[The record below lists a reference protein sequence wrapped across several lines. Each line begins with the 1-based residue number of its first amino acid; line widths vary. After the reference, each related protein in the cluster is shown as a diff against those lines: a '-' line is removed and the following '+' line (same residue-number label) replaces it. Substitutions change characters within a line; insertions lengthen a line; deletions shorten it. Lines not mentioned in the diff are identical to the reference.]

1 MSQIELHVNQL
12 QLHVLYSQCTVDLRK
27 YVRQNPGVPPNIKS
41 ILKNTIWIEVIYSID
56 ELHAIMDILRKSAS
70 GKWLNYHYKN
80 IFAILDDTYK
90 EAQCIL
96 YPDIITTTK

>member
-1 MSQIELHVNQL
+1 MQQIISHVDQL
-12 QLHVLYSQCTVDLRK
+12 QLYALYSQCTVDLRE

-56 ELHAIMDILRKSAS
+56 ELHAIIDILRKSAS

-90 EAQCIL
+90 EAQYIF
-96 YPDIITTTK
+96 YPEITTITK

>member
-1 MSQIELHVNQL
+1 MQHIELHVNQL
-12 QLHVLYSQCTVDLRK
+12 QLHALYSQCTVDLRE
-27 YVRQNPGVPPNIKS
+27 YVLHNPGIPLNIKS

-56 ELHAIMDILRKSAS
+56 ELQAIMDILRKSAS
-70 GKWLNYHYKN
+70 SKWLNYHYKN

-96 YPDIITTTK
+96 YPEITTITK

>member
-1 MSQIELHVNQL
+1 MSHIELHVDQL
-12 QLHVLYSQCTVDLRK
+12 QLRALYSQCTVDLRK
-27 YVRQNPGVPPNIKS
+27 YVLYNPGIPLNIKS

-56 ELHAIMDILRKSAS
+56 ELQAIMDVLRKSAS

-90 EAQCIL
+90 EAQYIL
-96 YPDIITTTK
+96 YPEITTITK

>member
-1 MSQIELHVNQL
+1 MQQIISHVDQL
-12 QLHVLYSQCTVDLRK
+12 QLYALYSQCTVDLRE
-27 YVRQNPGVPPNIKS
+27 YVLQNPGVPSNIKS

-56 ELHAIMDILRKSAS
+56 ELHAIIDVLRKSAS
-70 GKWLNYHYKN
+70 SQWLNYHYKN

-96 YPDIITTTK
+96 YPEITIITK

>member
-1 MSQIELHVNQL
+1 MQQIISHVEQL
-12 QLHVLYSQCTVDLRK
+12 QLHTLYSQCTVDLRE
-27 YVRQNPGVPPNIKS
+27 YVRHNPGVPPNIKT

-56 ELHAIMDILRKSAS
+56 ELQAIMDVLRKSAS
-70 GKWLNYHYKN
+70 SKWLNYHYKN

-96 YPDIITTTK
+96 YPEITTITK

>member
-1 MSQIELHVNQL
+1 MSQIELHIDQL
-12 QLHVLYSQCTVDLRK
+12 QLHAIYSQCTVDLRE
-27 YVRQNPGVPPNIKS
+27 YVLHNPGVPPNIKS

-56 ELHAIMDILRKSAS
+56 ELQTIMDVLRKTACSQ
-70 GKWLNYHYKN
+70 WLNYHYKN

-96 YPDIITTTK
+96 YPDIITITK

>member
-1 MSQIELHVNQL
+1 MSQIELHVDQL
-12 QLHVLYSQCTVDLRK
+12 QLHALYSQCTVDLRE
-27 YVRQNPGVPPNIKS
+27 YVLYNPGIPLNIKS

-56 ELHAIMDILRKSAS
+56 ELQAIMDVLRKSAS
-70 GKWLNYHYKN
+70 SKWLNYHYKN

-96 YPDIITTTK
+96 YPEITIITK

>member
-1 MSQIELHVNQL
+1 MSQLESHVDQL
-12 QLHVLYSQCTVDLRK
+12 QLHALYSQCTVDLRE
-27 YVRQNPGVPPNIKS
+27 YVLYNPGIPLNIKS

-56 ELHAIMDILRKSAS
+56 ELQAIMDVLRKSAS

-80 IFAILDDTYK
+80 IFEILDDTYK

-96 YPDIITTTK
+96 YPDITTITK

>member
-1 MSQIELHVNQL
+1 MSQIELHIDQL
-12 QLHVLYSQCTVDLRK
+12 QLHVLYSQCTADLRE
-27 YVRQNPGVPPNIKS
+27 YVQHNPGIPLNIKS

-56 ELHAIMDILRKSAS
+56 ELQAIMDVLRKSAS
-70 GKWLNYHYKN
+70 SKWLNYHYKN

-96 YPDIITTTK
+96 YPELTTITK